1 MRASFTL
8 ELEEAMSE
16 HVILS
21 SAGGVLEIRL
31 NRPEKKNALTR
42 DMYQAMAAAFEAAD
56 SDPTVRVL
64 ILTGT
69 GDAFTSGNDVGDF
82 QKRADGGLESS
93 AGRFLPAISGL
104 QKPLIGAVNGMAI
117 GVGTTML
124 MHCDLLIAASTAR
137 FMMPFT
143 ALGLVPE
150 AASSLLVPRAI
161 GHVRASQMLLLG
173 EAIDA
178 QTALEWG
185 LVNKVVD
192 AAVLMDAAR
201 EMATRLAALPPEA
214 VRQTKALMK
223 HDTQDVPGRME
234 AELTIFKQR
243 LVSPEAKEAFAAF
256 AEKRK
261 PDFSKFN

>member
-1 MRASFTL
+1 
-8 ELEEAMSE
+8 MSE
-16 HVILS
+16 NVVIS
-21 SAGGVLEIRL
+21 SAGGVMEVRL

-42 DMYQAMAAAFEAAD
+42 EMYNAMAEAFDAANGDA
-56 SDPTVRVL
+56 SVRVVL
-64 ILTGT
+64 LTGT

-82 QKRADGGLESS
+82 RARANGGLESS

-104 QKPLIGAVNGMAI
+104 QKPLVGAVNGMAV

-124 MHCDLLIAASTAR
+124 MHCDLIVAADTAR
-137 FMMPFT
+137 FLMPFT

-150 AASSLLVPRAI
+150 AASTLLVPRAI
-161 GHVRASQMLLLG
+161 GHVRASALLLLG
-173 EAIDA
+173 DGIDA
-178 QTALEWG
+178 QTALAWG
-185 LVNKVVD
+185 LINQVV
-192 AAVLMDAAR
+192 AGAVLMETARAMAA
-201 EMATRLAALPPEA
+201 RLAALPPEA

-234 AELTIFKQR
+234 AELVIFKQR

-261 PDFSKFN
+261 PDFSQFY

>member
-1 MRASFTL
+1 
-8 ELEEAMSE
+8 MSE

-21 SAGGVLEIRL
+21 NTNGVLEIRL

-42 DMYQAMAAAFEAAD
+42 DMYQGMAAAFDAANE
-56 SDPTVRVL
+56 DPSVRVL

-124 MHCDLLIAASTAR
+124 MHCDLLVASTNASFR
-137 FMMPFT
+137 MPFT

-161 GHVRASQMLLLG
+161 GHQRASAMLLLG

-178 QTALEWG
+178 PTALAWG
-185 LVNKVVD
+185 LVNRMVEP
-192 AAVLMDAAR
+192 AALMDTAR
-201 EMATRLAALPPEA
+201 EMAARLAALPPEA

-223 HDTQDVPGRME
+223 HETQDIPGRMA
-234 AELTIFKQR
+234 AELTIFQQR
-243 LVSPEAKEAFAAF
+243 MVSPEAKEAFTAF

-261 PDFSKFN
+261 PDFSKFS